1 MTREEFN
8 AKASDL
14 LANVGDTGKVSEIL
28 DEMRTGFNE
37 EVSKGETAAATVEDL
52 TAKNENLQAANM
64 ALFLK
69 TGETA
74 ATGENSESENKQ
86 EEKPLE
92 YAELFDEKGELKK

>member
-8 AKASDL
+8 TKASDL
-14 LANVGDTGKVSEIL
+14 LANVNDTGKVSEIL

-37 EVSKGETAAATVEDL
+37 EVSKGETAAAAVADL

-74 ATGENSESENKQ
+74 ATGENNESELGE
-86 EEKPLE
+86 EEKTLD

>member
-8 AKASDL
+8 NTASEI
-14 LANVGDTGKVSEIL
+14 LANIADTGKVSELL
-28 DEMRTGFNE
+28 DTLRTGFND
-37 EVSKGETAAATVEDL
+37 EVTKGETAAANVTDL

-74 ATGENSESENKQ
+74 ATGESGENAEN
-86 EEKPLE
+86 EETPLK
-92 YAELFDEKGELKK
+92 YADLFNDKGELK